1 MNIIRFLGFQ
11 LKTIRGKTIVHV
23 GAHYG
28 EEADRY
34 RFWGAK
40 RVVWFEAAPSIF
52 EKLQAHLKTVSQKGK
67 SKLAALFGE
76 PACEQIACL
85 GLLGE
90 ESGRVASFHQ
100 FNNEGASNSIF
111 QLSDKA
117 HDMFAGLQETGD
129 VLQLEMTTLD
139 DELEKRGIAPQSVD
153 ILVIDVQG
161 AELMVLKGALKTL
174 KAAKYLECEV
184 SREPIYEGGVLLA
197 ELETWLNQYGFYRKT
212 SIRRSHMNAIFVRKD

>member
-1 MNIIRFLGFQ
+1 MNIIRFLGFR

-40 RVVWFEAAPSIF
+40 KVVWFEAAPSIF

-67 SKLAALFGE
+67 SKLAAFFGE

-90 ESGRVASFHQ
+90 ESGRVANFHQ

-117 HDMFAGLQETGD
+117 HDMFAGLKETGD

-174 KAAKYLECEV
+174 KAARYLECEV

-197 ELETWLNQYGFYRKT
+197 ELEEWLNQQGFLRKT
-212 SIRRSHMNAIFVRKD
+212 TIRRSHMNAIFVRKD

>member
-52 EKLQAHLKTVSQKGK
+52 EKLQAHLKTISQKGK

-117 HDMFAGLQETGD
+117 HDIFAGLQETGD

-161 AELMVLKGALKTL
+161 AELMVLRGALKTL